1 MTDDRNG
8 GAVPPAS
15 GPAAPP
21 PLAAPPPPVAP
32 PQPQSAPPYYPPVSN
47 SKTGLWVFFVI
58 LAFAV
63 GVGGTI
69 LTLWLSGELWN
80 SGSLHPPGSYG
91 GSTTSTSTPYGSS
104 TGTPPPPPSTSAS
117 GYPPTEASLQGTWG
131 ENCPGSRTGALTFY
145 GDGTAVGD
153 NERGTWSLNGN
164 YVTLTSDRNTMTLY
178 WEMLGN
184 DTARARRSGDSQTRT
199 VNRCP

>member
-8 GAVPPAS
+8 GGVPPPS
-15 GPAAPP
+15 EPAAPP
-21 PLAAPPPPVAP
+21 PLAVAPPPVAP
-32 PQPQSAPPYYPPVSN
+32 PQPPSAAPYYPPASN

-58 LAFAV
+58 LAFAL

-69 LTLWLSGELWN
+69 LTLWLTGDLWS
-80 SGSLHPPGSYG
+80 SGSRYAPGGYG
-91 GSTTSTSTPYGSS
+91 GGTTSSSTPYGSS
-104 TGTPPPPPSTSAS
+104 TPTPPPSSGS
-117 GYPPTEASLQGTWG
+117 GYAPTEASLQGTWG
-131 ENCPGSRTGALTFY
+131 ENCPGSSSGAITFY
-145 GDGTAVGD
+145 GDGTALGD
-153 NERGTWSLNGN
+153 GERGTWSLNGN

-184 DTARARRSGDSQTRT
+184 DTARARRSGDSRTRT

>member
-32 PQPQSAPPYYPPVSN
+32 PQPQTAPPY
-47 SKTGLWVFFVI
+47 
-58 LAFAV
+58 
-63 GVGGTI
+63 
-69 LTLWLSGELWN
+69 
-80 SGSLHPPGSYG
+80 
-91 GSTTSTSTPYGSS
+91 
-104 TGTPPPPPSTSAS
+104 
-117 GYPPTEASLQGTWG
+117 YPPTEASLQGTWG